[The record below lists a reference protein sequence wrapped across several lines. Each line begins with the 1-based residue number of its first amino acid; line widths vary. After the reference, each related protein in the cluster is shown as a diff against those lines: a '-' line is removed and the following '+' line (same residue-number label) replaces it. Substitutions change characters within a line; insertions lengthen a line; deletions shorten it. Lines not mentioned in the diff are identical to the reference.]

1 MFLRNLSMLKKPSIF
16 IFLAIMALFTGNLAI
31 SSENELKI
39 TINKEGSGDR
49 AEIGMSVSVHYTGKL
64 EDGTVFDS
72 SIPRGQPFTFTLGAG
87 QVIKGWDLGVEGMTI
102 GEKRNLVIPP
112 HLGYGIRGAGATIP
126 PNATLIFDVE
136 LLEVKM
142 PITLGE
148 MSPQEF
154 IDAQENGGVVIDI
167 RREEEWKET
176 GIIKGSQT
184 ITAFTKNGKIHPDFP
199 KKFFDLIDDADV
211 PILLYCRTGNRTGIL
226 AKALIDEVGQ
236 TNVSHLSE
244 GIVGWRKQ
252 GFPIVDF

>member
-1 MFLRNLSMLKKPSIF
+1 MFSRNLSMLKKPSIF

-72 SIPRGQPFTFTLGAG
+72 SVPRGQPFTFTLGAG

-136 LLEVKM
+136 LLEVTM

-148 MSPQEF
+148 LSPQEF
-154 IDAQENGGVVIDI
+154 IEAQENGGVVIDI

-199 KKFFDLIDDADV
+199 KKFFDLIDDIDV

-226 AKALIDEVGQ
+226 GKALIDQIGQ
-236 TNVSHLSE
+236 TNVSHLSK
-244 GIVGWRKQ
+244 GIVGWKKQ

>member
-1 MFLRNLSMLKKPSIF
+1 MLKNLSLF
-16 IFLAIMALFTGNLAI
+16 IFLAIMALFVGNLAV

-39 TINKEGSGDR
+39 TINKEGSGER

-72 SIPRGQPFTFTLGAG
+72 SVPRGQPFTFTLGAG

-136 LLEVKM
+136 LLEVTM

-148 MSPQEF
+148 LSPQEF

-199 KKFFDLIDDADV
+199 KKFFDLIDDVDV
-211 PILLYCRTGNRTGIL
+211 PILLYCRTGNRTGTL
-226 AKALIDEVGQ
+226 GKALIEQVGQ

-244 GIVGWRKQ
+244 GIVGWKKQ

>member
-1 MFLRNLSMLKKPSIF
+1 MLKKPSIF

-136 LLEVKM
+136 LLEVTM
-142 PITLGE
+142 PITLNE
-148 MSPQEF
+148 LSPQEF

-167 RREEEWKET
+167 RREEEWRET

-199 KKFFDLIDDADV
+199 KKFFDLIDDVDV

-226 AKALIDEVGQ
+226 GKALIDQVGQ
-236 TNVSHLSE
+236 TNVSHLSD
-244 GIVGWRKQ
+244 GIVRWKKQ

>member
-1 MFLRNLSMLKKPSIF
+1 MLKNSTLSIF
-16 IFLAIMALFTGNLAI
+16 FAIITLFNGSSAI
-31 SSENELKI
+31 SSESELKI
-39 TINKEGSGDR
+39 TINQEGSGDR
-49 AEIGMSVSVHYTGKL
+49 ADIGMSVSVHYTGKL

-87 QVIKGWDLGVEGMTI
+87 QVIKGWDLGVEGMKV

-112 HLGYGIRGAGATIP
+112 HLGYGVRGAGATIP

-136 LLEVKM
+136 LLEVKL

-148 MSPQEF
+148 LTPQQF
-154 IDAQENGGVVIDI
+154 IDARENGGVVIDI

-184 ITAFTKNGKIHPDFP
+184 ITAFTKDGKIHPDFP
-199 KKFFDLIDDADV
+199 KKFFDLINDVDV
-211 PILLYCRTGNRTGIL
+211 PILLYCRTGNRTSIL
-226 AKALIDEVGQ
+226 GKALIDQVGQ
-236 TNVSHLSE
+236 TNVSHLSD
-244 GIVGWRKQ
+244 GIVGWKKL

>member
-1 MFLRNLSMLKKPSIF
+1 MLKKPSIF

-72 SIPRGQPFTFTLGAG
+72 SVPRAQPFTFTLGAG
-87 QVIKGWDLGVEGMTI
+87 QVIKGWDLGVEGMTV

-136 LLEVKM
+136 LLEVTL
-142 PITLGE
+142 PVTLGE
-148 MSPQEF
+148 LSPQEF
-154 IDAQENGGVVIDI
+154 IEAQENGGVVIDI

-199 KKFFDLIDDADV
+199 KKFFDLIDNIDV

-226 AKALIDEVGQ
+226 GKALINQIGQ

-244 GIVGWRKQ
+244 GIVGWKKQ

>member
-1 MFLRNLSMLKKPSIF
+1 MLKNPSLF
-16 IFLAIMALFTGNLAI
+16 IFLAIMALFTSNLAI

-72 SIPRGQPFTFTLGAG
+72 SVPRGQPFTFTLGAG
-87 QVIKGWDLGVEGMTI
+87 QVIKGWDLGVEGMTV

-136 LLEVKM
+136 LLEVTM

-148 MSPQEF
+148 LSPQEF
-154 IDAQENGGVVIDI
+154 IEAQENGGVVIDI

-184 ITAFTKNGKIHPDFP
+184 ITAFTKDGKIHPDFP
-199 KKFFDLIDDADV
+199 KKFFDLIDDVDV

-226 AKALIDEVGQ
+226 GKALIDQVGQ
-236 TNVSHLSE
+236 TNVSHLSD
-244 GIVGWRKQ
+244 GIVGWKKQ
-252 GFPIVDF
+252 GFSLVDF

>member
-1 MFLRNLSMLKKPSIF
+1 MLKSSTISIL
-16 IFLAIMALFTGNLAI
+16 LAIITLFNGNLAI
-31 SSENELKI
+31 SSESELKI
-39 TINKEGSGDR
+39 TINQEGSGDR
-49 AEIGMSVSVHYTGKL
+49 ANIGMSVSVHYTGKL

-87 QVIKGWDLGVEGMTI
+87 QVIEGWDLGVEGMTV

-112 HLGYGIRGAGATIP
+112 HLGYGVRGAGATIP

-148 MSPQEF
+148 LSPQEF
-154 IDAQENGGVVIDI
+154 INAQENGGVVIDI

-184 ITAFTKNGKIHPDFP
+184 ITAFTKDGKIHPDFP
-199 KKFFDLIDDADV
+199 KKFFDLITDV
-211 PILLYCRTGNRTGIL
+211 DEPILLYCRTGNRTGIL
-226 AKALIDEVGQ
+226 GKALIDQIGQ
-236 TNVSHLSE
+236 TNVSHLSD
-244 GIVGWRKQ
+244 GIVEWKQ
-252 GFPIVDF
+252 QGLPIVNYQLN

>member
-1 MFLRNLSMLKKPSIF
+1 MSKNLSFF
-16 IFLAIMALFTGNLAI
+16 IFLAILTLFNGNLVY

-39 TINKEGSGDR
+39 TISQNGSGDS

-87 QVIKGWDLGVEGMTI
+87 QVIKGWDLGVEGMKL
-102 GEKRNLVIPP
+102 GEKRSLVIPP

-126 PNATLIFDVE
+126 PNATLIFDIE
-136 LLEVKM
+136 LLEVTM
-142 PITLGE
+142 PITLRDL
-148 MSPQEF
+148 SPNDF
-154 IDAQENGGVVIDI
+154 IDAQKNGGIVIDI

-176 GIIKGSQT
+176 GILQGSNT
-184 ITAFTKNGKIHPDFP
+184 ITAFTKDGNIHPDFP
-199 KKFFDLIDDADV
+199 KKFFDLIDDINV

-226 AKALIDEVGQ
+226 GKALIDQIGQ

-244 GIVGWRKQ
+244 GIVGWKKQ
-252 GFPIVDF
+252 GLPTVDYKVE

>member
-1 MFLRNLSMLKKPSIF
+1 MLKNSTISIF
-16 IFLAIMALFTGNLAI
+16 FAIMTLFSSNLAI
-31 SSENELKI
+31 SSESGLKI
-39 TINKEGSGDR
+39 TINQEGSGDR
-49 AEIGMSVSVHYTGKL
+49 ADIGMSVSVHYTGKL

-87 QVIKGWDLGVEGMTI
+87 QVIKGWDLGVEGMTV

-112 HLGYGIRGAGATIP
+112 HLGYGVRGAGATIP

-136 LLEVKM
+136 LLEVTM

-148 MSPQEF
+148 LSPQQF
-154 IDAQENGGVVIDI
+154 IDARENGGVVIDI

-184 ITAFTKNGKIHPDFP
+184 ITAFTKDGKIHPDFP
-199 KKFFDLIDDADV
+199 KKFFDLINDVDV

-226 AKALIDEVGQ
+226 GKALIDQVGQ
-236 TNVSHLSE
+236 TNVSHLSD
-244 GIVGWRKQ
+244 GIVGWKKQ
-252 GFPIVDF
+252 GLPIVHYKLN

>member
-1 MFLRNLSMLKKPSIF
+1 MLKNPSLF

-72 SIPRGQPFTFTLGAG
+72 SVPRGQPFTFTLGAG
-87 QVIKGWDLGVEGMTI
+87 QVIKGWDFGVEGMTI
-102 GEKRNLVIPP
+102 GEQRTLVIPP

-126 PNATLIFDVE
+126 PNATLIFDIE
-136 LLEVKM
+136 LLEVTM

-148 MSPQEF
+148 LSPQEF

-199 KKFFDLIDDADV
+199 KKFFDLIDNIDV

-226 AKALIDEVGQ
+226 GKALIDQVGQ
-236 TNVSHLSE
+236 TNVSHLSD
-244 GIVGWRKQ
+244 GIVGWKKQ
-252 GFPIVDF
+252 GFPVMDF